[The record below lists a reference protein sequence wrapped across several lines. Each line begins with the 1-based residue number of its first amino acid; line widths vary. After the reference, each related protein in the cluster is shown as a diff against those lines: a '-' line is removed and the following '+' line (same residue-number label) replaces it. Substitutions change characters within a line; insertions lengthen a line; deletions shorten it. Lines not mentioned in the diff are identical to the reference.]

1 VAKKISRKMLLADMN
16 AGLNKAALME
26 KYELTDL
33 QFESVMRKINEPT
46 SLSGRHFSH
55 GTDAETNAQSTSR
68 CPACSARIS
77 AALTECP
84 KCGII
89 FAKYN
94 THEELPEQ
102 DAKKVQLPDLLK
114 GQAIKV
120 DERSSVVWIGGLIG
134 VAIVIAVVF
143 IFFRPWP
150 MSSQSSSTEPK
161 SITAKGPAKSEPV
174 TDADLESS
182 DTTEESSLEP
192 PGGSSTSSKRDRS
205 AEIVIQPEGSTS
217 QGAVALEPS
226 ESLSAEDE
234 AAVPTAE
241 KRASQS
247 VAEMGTTMDA
257 LGQSMIQS
265 FDRAV
270 KQWNSADF
278 KRFADRARQT
288 LDEAAG
294 EGLSESIREAGENLI
309 QELRIESP
317 ATAAEAFKKVVSLV
331 RQELDQLTP
340 ESKTNF
346 IKSAQGIK
354 RDIDTS
360 ITR

>member
-1 VAKKISRKMLLADMN
+1 M
-16 AGLNKAALME
+16 
-26 KYELTDL
+26 TD
-33 QFESVMRKINEPT
+33 V
-46 SLSGRHFSH
+46 
-55 GTDAETNAQSTSR
+55 
-68 CPACSARIS
+68 
-77 AALTECP
+77 
-84 KCGII
+84 
-89 FAKYN
+89 
-94 THEELPEQ
+94 
-102 DAKKVQLPDLLK
+102 
-114 GQAIKV
+114 
-120 DERSSVVWIGGLIG
+120 
-134 VAIVIAVVF
+134 
-143 IFFRPWP
+143 
-150 MSSQSSSTEPK
+150 
-161 SITAKGPAKSEPV
+161 
-174 TDADLESS
+174 DLESS

-205 AEIVIQPEGSTS
+205 SEIVIRPEGSTS

-241 KRASQS
+241 KRATQS
-247 VAEMGTTMDA
+247 VAEMGTRMDA

-270 KQWNSADF
+270 QQWNSADF